1 MVAVRDYET
10 KIRGVR
16 YLEGLLSR
24 RRDCKTRVSEGD
36 RWSVSELIDI
46 NPHTYHFGTATRDDL
61 CRLEG
66 PKVMEILD
74 GCNLTGI
81 VRKRLN
87 SREGYFDEL
96 ESRNLFEIA
105 VDHVVDDICTEYIY
119 DGEYPKDGDQYVWAL
134 GIILC
139 YLLCGYPALTN
150 TKDKQC
156 YDNIGIG
163 PPSNSELRKLLDASG
178 RTYPRKTW
186 NSLSPL
192 SRTVV
197 KQCTN
202 CFGPG
207 YRPSF
212 FDLRSDYYMG
222 YYIQFDVMGWNA
234 ISDFQL
240 WRLMR
245 GKECLYKNGLCS
257 SSRWISEAGF
267 DRYEEQK
274 RSRKKRDDQ
283 RSLESERN
291 GLVWEA
297 FMTKSSRLGKR
308 KRMKLYGPFATDETR
323 EETTEQYD
331 EDVVIKEAIAYL
343 MSDGE

>member
-1 MVAVRDYET
+1 MVAVRDYDT

-16 YLEGLLSR
+16 FLEGLLSR
-24 RRDCKTRVSEGD
+24 RRECKTRVSEGD

-66 PKVMEILD
+66 PKVIEILD

-87 SREGYFDEL
+87 SREGYFDEI
-96 ESRNLFEIA
+96 ESRNLFHIA
-105 VDHVVDDICTEYIY
+105 VDYVVDDVCTEYI
-119 DGEYPKDGDQYVWAL
+119 DDEYPKDGDQYVWAL

-139 YLLCGYPALTN
+139 YLLCGYPALKN

-163 PPSNSELRKLLDASG
+163 PPSNSQLRKLLDASG
-178 RTYPRKTW
+178 RTYPRKRW

-202 CFGPG
+202 CYGPG
-207 YRPSF
+207 HRPSF
-212 FDLRSDYYMG
+212 FDLRDDYYKG
-222 YYIQFDVMGWNA
+222 SYIQFDVRGWNA
-234 ISDFQL
+234 MSDDQL
-240 WRLMR
+240 WRVMK
-245 GKECLYKNGLCS
+245 GKECLYKHGLRTS
-257 SSRWISEAGF
+257 PEWILEEKF
-267 DRYEEQK
+267 DRYKKQE
-274 RSRKKRDDQ
+274 RARKKRDNQ

-291 GLVWEA
+291 SLVWEA
-297 FMTKSSRLGKR
+297 FMTKSSDLAKR
-308 KRMKLYGPFATDETR
+308 KRIKLYGSFTIDDTRQETA
-323 EETTEQYD
+323 EEYD
-331 EDVVIKEAIAYL
+331 EDVVIKDAILYL
-343 MSDGE
+343 MSDGK